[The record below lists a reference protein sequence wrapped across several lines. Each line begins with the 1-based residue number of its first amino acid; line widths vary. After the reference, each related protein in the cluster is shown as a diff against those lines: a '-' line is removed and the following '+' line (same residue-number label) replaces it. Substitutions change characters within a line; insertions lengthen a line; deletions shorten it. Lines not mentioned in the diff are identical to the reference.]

1 MKEAFKSSITSGET
15 WMRLVYMVL
24 FAIVLY
30 LDLSVA
36 AFVAVVQFLFKLFSG
51 QANQQL
57 AEFGEGLAGY
67 FRQMI
72 AFLTFR
78 TDDKPFPFAPWP
90 QTSPGAAEPPPDGVI
105 EI

>member
-1 MKEAFKSSITSGET
+1 MNQALKSNLTNGQT
-15 WMRLVYMVL
+15 WMRLVYMIV
-24 FAIVLY
+24 FAAVFG
-30 LDLSVA
+30 VA
-36 AFVAVVQFLFKLFSG
+36 GMVVAFVVLAQFAFKLFG
-51 QANQQL
+51 GEVNPRL
-57 AEFGEGLAGY
+57 AEFGDGLASY

-72 AFLTFR
+72 AFLTFH

>member
-1 MKEAFKSSITSGET
+1 MNETLKSSITNGKT
-15 WMRLVYMVL
+15 WMRLVYMIL
-24 FAIVLY
+24 FAIVLN
-30 LDLSVA
+30 LAELVV

-51 QANQQL
+51 QVNQHL
-57 AEFGEGLAGY
+57 AEFGDGLAGY

>member
-1 MKEAFKSSITSGET
+1 MNETLKSSITNGKT
-15 WMRLVYMVL
+15 WMRLVYMIL
-24 FAIVLY
+24 FAIVLN
-30 LDLSVA
+30 LAELVV
-36 AFVAVVQFLFKLFSG
+36 AFVAVVQFVSRLFTG
-51 QANQQL
+51 QVNQQL
-57 AEFGEGLAGY
+57 AEFGDGLASY

-72 AFLTFR
+72 AFLTFH

>member
-1 MKEAFKSSITSGET
+1 MNEALKSSITNGET
-15 WMRLVYMVL
+15 WTRLVYMFL
-24 FAIVLY
+24 FAVVLY
-30 LDLSVA
+30 LALLVV

-51 QANQQL
+51 QINQQL

-72 AFLTFR
+72 AFLTFH
-78 TDDKPFPFAPWP
+78 TEDKLFPFAPWP
-90 QTSPGAAEPPPDGVI
+90 QTSPRDAEPPPDGVI

>member
-1 MKEAFKSSITSGET
+1 MKEAFKSSITNGET
-15 WMRLVYMVL
+15 WMRLVYMFL
-24 FAIVLY
+24 FAIILNLAELV
-30 LDLSVA
+30 VA
-36 AFVAVVQFLFKLFSG
+36 FIVVVQFVTKLFTG
-51 QANQQL
+51 QVNQQL
-57 AEFGEGLAGY
+57 AEFGDGLASY

-72 AFLTFR
+72 AFLTFH